1 MMDLIAIIE
10 IIERPKLHNINNWET
25 KNTIKP
31 SAYRFCTII
40 TSITHKRWIGWLQIL
55 KQLWKIMYFDVITKL
70 NKFSK
75 DMSVGDYQNKTSTNI
90 GIKRT
95 QAKCQIQ

>member
-1 MMDLIAIIE
+1 
-10 IIERPKLHNINNWET
+10 
-25 KNTIKP
+25 
-31 SAYRFCTII
+31 
-40 TSITHKRWIGWLQIL
+40 
-55 KQLWKIMYFDVITKL
+55 MYFDVITKL

-75 DMSVGDYQNKTSTNI
+75 DMSVGDYQNKTSTDI